1 MPRKRSVRLRKTQT
15 ALRLLILI
23 LIAYGS
29 AMLWSVSASLAEARQ
44 LLEIRQETARTL
56 REENAQMAR
65 RVNEIGEEE
74 KWERIARQQLGL
86 VSPDETVI
94 YYVGD

>member
-1 MPRKRSVRLRKTQT
+1 MRNNQA

-23 LIAYGS
+23 LIVYGS
-29 AMLWSVSASLAEARQ
+29 TTLWSVSTALAEARE

-56 REENAQMAR
+56 REENAQMAL
-65 RVNEIGEEE
+65 RVSEIGEEE

-94 YYVGD
+94 YNVGD